1 MSARR
6 LHDHLNAQ
14 DSLANLASHV
24 RQIARVQRA
33 YEKFLP
39 TELTEVSRVLNVKQG
54 VVVVSAS
61 SGAVAHRLKQLLP
74 SARLARPPW
83 MRSPARGFQSDA
95 CGDERRR
102 ANDAMLKQATS
113 TPGHHSEATSEP
125 ISHCPITGKAPCWFM
140 AEFFVLRP
148 YRRPAFH
155 ALTAAIVFSTCA
167 CGLGSV

>member
-74 SARLARPPW
+74 SARLALQE
-83 MRSPARGFQSDA
+83 S
-95 CGDERRR
+95 CGEVTEVRVKVQEIGR
-102 ANDAMLKQATS
+102 A
-113 TPGHHSEATSEP
+113 H
-125 ISHCPITGKAPCWFM
+125 
-140 AEFFVLRP
+140 V
-148 YRRPAFH
+148 
-155 ALTAAIVFSTCA
+155 
-167 CGLGSV
+167 